1 MKGKKTLYIAFMVV
15 GLCLTAVSLIL
26 WRLDFPGSV
35 GGMLMGSGSGIVAI
49 GLTQLLMLRL
59 DTKDPAQA
67 RRKEIEV
74 NDERN
79 VAIRRRAKALSG
91 DVLQWAVIVAAWV
104 SLGFDAPLWV
114 TLAAIVTF
122 VSKSVL
128 EVYLV
133 VRYQR
138 EM

>member
-1 MKGKKTLYIAFMVV
+1 MKGKKTLYLALVIV
-15 GLCLTAVSLIL
+15 GLCLVVAALIL
-26 WRLDFPGSV
+26 REAKVPDSV
-35 GGMLMGSGSGIVAI
+35 GGALMGSGSGLAAM
-49 GLTQLLMLRL
+49 GLAQLLTLWAER
-59 DTKDPAQA
+59 KDPVQA
-67 RRKEIEV
+67 RKKEIEV
-74 NDERN
+74 RDERN

-91 DVLQWAVIVAAWV
+91 DVLQWAVIAAAWV

-122 VSKSVL
+122 VAKSAL

>member
-1 MKGKKTLYIAFMVV
+1 MKGKKTLYIAFIVI
-15 GLCLTAVSLIL
+15 GLCFAAAALIL
-26 WRLDFPGSV
+26 WETISNSL
-35 GGMLMGSGSGIVAI
+35 GGALMGSGSGMAAI
-49 GLTQLLMLRL
+49 GLTQLLMLCL

-67 RRKEIEV
+67 RKKEIEV

-91 DVLQWAVIVAAWV
+91 DVLQWAVIAAAWV

-114 TLAAIVTF
+114 TVVAIVTF

-133 VRYQR
+133 ARYQR

>member
-1 MKGKKTLYIAFMVV
+1 MKGKKTLYIAFIVI
-15 GLCLTAVSLIL
+15 GLCFTAAALIL
-26 WRLDFPGSV
+26 WEAVPNSL
-35 GGMLMGSGSGIVAI
+35 GGALMGSGSGMAAI

-59 DTKDPAQA
+59 NTKDPAQV

-91 DVLQWAVIVAAWV
+91 DALQWVVMVAAWV
-104 SLGFDAPLWV
+104 SLACNAPLWV
-114 TLAAIVTF
+114 TLGMTAVF
-122 VSKSVL
+122 VLKSVL
-128 EVYLV
+128 EVYLAA
-133 VRYQR
+133 RYQR

>member
-1 MKGKKTLYIAFMVV
+1 MKGKKTLYIALTVI
-15 GLCLTAVSLIL
+15 GLCFAAASLIL
-26 WRLDFPGSV
+26 WEAIPNSL
-35 GGMLMGSGSGIVAI
+35 GGVLMGSGSGLAAM
-49 GLTQLLMLRL
+49 GLAQLLTLRAER
-59 DTKDPAQA
+59 KDPVQA
-67 RRKEIEV
+67 RKKEIEV
-74 NDERN
+74 HDERN

-91 DVLQWAVIVAAWV
+91 DVLQWVVIAASWV

-133 VRYQR
+133 ARYQR

>member
-1 MKGKKTLYIAFMVV
+1 MKGKKTLYIALIVI
-15 GLCLTAVSLIL
+15 GLCFAAASLIL
-26 WRLDFPGSV
+26 WEAIPNSL
-35 GGMLMGSGSGIVAI
+35 GGVLMGSGSGMAAI

-67 RRKEIEV
+67 QRKEIEV
-74 NDERN
+74 HDERN
-79 VAIRRRAKALSG
+79 VAIRCRAKALSG
-91 DVLQWAVIVAAWV
+91 DVLQWAVIAAAWA

-114 TLAAIVTF
+114 TLVAIAAF
-122 VSKSVL
+122 VSKSLL

>member
-1 MKGKKTLYIAFMVV
+1 MKGKKTLYIALIIV
-15 GLCLTAVSLIL
+15 GLCLAGASLIS
-26 WRLDFPGSV
+26 WRLDLPGSV
-35 GGMLMGSGSGIVAI
+35 GGTLMGSGSGMAAI

-59 DTKDPAQA
+59 ETKDPAQA

-79 VAIRRRAKALSG
+79 VAIRRRAKALSR
-91 DVLQWAVIVAAWV
+91 DALQRAVIAASWV

-114 TLAAIVTF
+114 TLAAIAAF

-133 VRYQR
+133 LRYQQ

>member
-1 MKGKKTLYIAFMVV
+1 MKGKKTLYIAFVVV
-15 GLCLTAVSLIL
+15 GLCLCVASLFL
-26 WRLDFPGSV
+26 FHSSRRTGGVLMSYGS
-35 GGMLMGSGSGIVAI
+35 LMVAI

-67 RRKEIEV
+67 RRKEIEEK
-74 NDERN
+74 DERN

-91 DVLQWAVIVAAWV
+91 DVLQWAVIIVASV
-104 SLGFDAPLWV
+104 SRVFDAPIWV
-114 TLAAIVTF
+114 TLAAVATF
-122 VSKSVL
+122 IAKSLL

-133 VRYQR
+133 ERYQR

>member
-1 MKGKKTLYIAFMVV
+1 MKGKKALYIAFIVI
-15 GLCLTAVSLIL
+15 GLCFAAAALVLWDAMSISL
-26 WRLDFPGSV
+26 
-35 GGMLMGSGSGIVAI
+35 GGALMGSGSGMAAI

-59 DTKDPAQA
+59 ATKDPAQA

-91 DVLQWAVIVAAWV
+91 DMLQWAVIVAAWV

-114 TLAAIVTF
+114 TVVAILTF

-133 VRYQR
+133 ARYQR

>member
-1 MKGKKTLYIAFMVV
+1 MKGKKTLYIAFIVI
-15 GLCLTAVSLIL
+15 GLCFAAAALIL
-26 WRLDFPGSV
+26 WDAISSSL
-35 GGMLMGSGSGIVAI
+35 GGALMGSGSGMAAI
-49 GLTQLLMLRL
+49 GLTQLLMLCL

-91 DVLQWAVIVAAWV
+91 DVLQWAVIAAAWV

-114 TLAAIVTF
+114 TVVAIVTF

>member
-1 MKGKKTLYIAFMVV
+1 MKGKKTLYIALIIV
-15 GLCLTAVSLIL
+15 GLCLAGASLIS
-26 WRLDFPGSV
+26 WRLDLPGSV
-35 GGMLMGSGSGIVAI
+35 GGTLMGSGSGMAAI
-49 GLTQLLMLRL
+49 GLTLLLMLHL
-59 DTKDPAQA
+59 DQKDPAQA

-114 TLAAIVTF
+114 TLAAIAVF
-122 VSKSVL
+122 VSKSAL
-128 EVYLV
+128 EVWLV

>member
-1 MKGKKTLYIAFMVV
+1 MRGKKTLYIALIVI
-15 GLCLTAVSLIL
+15 GLCLAGTSLIS
-26 WRLDFPGSV
+26 WRLDLPGSV
-35 GGMLMGSGSGIVAI
+35 GGTLMGSGSGMAAI

-79 VAIRRRAKALSG
+79 VAIRRRAKALAG
-91 DVLQWAVIVAAWV
+91 DVLQWAVMAAAWV
-104 SLGFDAPLWV
+104 SIGFGAPLWV
-114 TLAAIVTF
+114 TLAAAVVF
-122 VSKSVL
+122 VLKSVL

>member
-1 MKGKKTLYIAFMVV
+1 MKKKKTLYVGFIVV
-15 GLCLTAVSLIL
+15 GLFLAAASLL
-26 WRLDFPGSV
+26 LRGTVPDSAGST
-35 GGMLMGSGSGIVAI
+35 LMGSGSGMAAI
-49 GLTQLLMLRL
+49 GLTQLLMLHL
-59 DTKDPAQA
+59 DQKDPAQA
-67 RRKEIEV
+67 RKKEIEET
-74 NDERN
+74 DERN

-91 DVLQWAVIVAAWV
+91 DVLQWAVIAAAWV

-122 VSKSVL
+122 VAKSAL

>member
-1 MKGKKTLYIAFMVV
+1 MKGKKTLYIAFIVI
-15 GLCLTAVSLIL
+15 GLCFAAAALIL
-26 WRLDFPGSV
+26 WEAIPNSL
-35 GGMLMGSGSGIVAI
+35 GGVLMGSGSGMAAI
-49 GLTQLLMLRL
+49 GLTQLLMLCL

-67 RRKEIEV
+67 RKKEIEV

-91 DVLQWAVIVAAWV
+91 DVLQWAVIAAAWV
-104 SLGFDAPLWV
+104 SLGFYAPLWV
-114 TLAAIVTF
+114 TVVAIVTF

-133 VRYQR
+133 ARYQR

>member
-1 MKGKKTLYIAFMVV
+1 MKGKKALYIALVIAGV
-15 GLCLTAVSLIL
+15 CLATAALIL
-26 WRLDFPGSV
+26 REARVPDSV
-35 GGMLMGSGSGIVAI
+35 GGALMGSGSGLAAM
-49 GLTQLLMLRL
+49 GLAQLLTLRAER
-59 DTKDPAQA
+59 KDPVQA
-67 RRKEIEV
+67 RKKEIEV
-74 NDERN
+74 HDERN

-91 DVLQWAVIVAAWV
+91 DVLQWAVIVASWV

-114 TLAAIVTF
+114 TLAAIATF
-122 VSKSVL
+122 VAKSAL

>member
-1 MKGKKTLYIAFMVV
+1 MKGKKTLYIAFIIV
-15 GLCLTAVSLIL
+15 GLCLAGASLIA
-26 WRLDFPGSV
+26 WRLDLPGSV
-35 GGMLMGSGSGIVAI
+35 GGTLMGSGSGMAAI

-79 VAIRRRAKALSG
+79 VAIRRRAKALAG
-91 DVLQWAVIVAAWV
+91 DVLQWAVMAAAWV
-104 SLGFDAPLWV
+104 SIGFGAPLWV
-114 TLAAIVTF
+114 TLAAVVVF
-122 VSKSVL
+122 VLKSVL

>member
-1 MKGKKTLYIAFMVV
+1 MRGKKTLYIALIVI
-15 GLCLTAVSLIL
+15 GLCFAGTSLIS
-26 WRLDFPGSV
+26 WRLDLPGSV
-35 GGMLMGSGSGIVAI
+35 GGTLMGSGSGMAAI

-104 SLGFDAPLWV
+104 SLGLDAPLWV

-122 VSKSVL
+122 VAKSAL
-128 EVYLV
+128 EVCLV
-133 VRYQR
+133 VRYQK

>member
-1 MKGKKTLYIAFMVV
+1 MKGKKTLYIAFIVI
-15 GLCLTAVSLIL
+15 GLCFTAAALIL
-26 WRLDFPGSV
+26 WEAVPNSL
-35 GGMLMGSGSGIVAI
+35 GGALMGSGSGMAAI

-59 DTKDPAQA
+59 ATKDPAQA

-91 DVLQWAVIVAAWV
+91 DVLQWVVIAASWV

-122 VSKSVL
+122 VSKSLL

>member
-1 MKGKKTLYIAFMVV
+1 MKGKKTLYIALITV
-15 GLCLTAVSLIL
+15 GLCLAGASLIS
-26 WRLDFPGSV
+26 WRLDLPSSV
-35 GGMLMGSGSGIVAI
+35 GGTLMGSGSGMAAI
-49 GLTQLLMLRL
+49 GLTQLLMLHL
-59 DTKDPAQA
+59 DAKDPAQA
-67 RRKEIEV
+67 RRKEIEET
-74 NDERN
+74 DERN

-91 DVLQWAVIVAAWV
+91 DALQWAVIVAAWV

-114 TLAAIVTF
+114 TLLSIAAF

-128 EVYLV
+128 EVCLV

>member
-1 MKGKKTLYIAFMVV
+1 MKGKKTLYIAFIVI
-15 GLCLTAVSLIL
+15 GLCFAAAALIL
-26 WRLDFPGSV
+26 WDAISSSL
-35 GGMLMGSGSGIVAI
+35 GGALMGSGSGMAAI
-49 GLTQLLMLRL
+49 GLTQLLMLCL

-79 VAIRRRAKALSG
+79 VASRRRAKALSG
-91 DVLQWAVIVAAWV
+91 DVLQWAVIAAAWV

-114 TLAAIVTF
+114 TVVAILTF

-133 VRYQR
+133 ARYQR